1 MFNQLDEYNSQ
12 LFEQC
17 PVGLA
22 LCRTDGTLI
31 SINPA
36 YAAILGRTVPET
48 LNLSYW
54 QITPE
59 KYAAMEQSCLKDLE
73 RTGRYGPYEK
83 EYIHKGGHL
92 IPVRLSGLMIEK
104 DGEQLIWCSVED
116 ISDLRRV
123 QQERQHTE
131 QILKQSEAR
140 YRSLVTATA
149 QIVWVSTPD
158 GICFEL
164 ASWIAYTGQS
174 LAEAENGGWID
185 AVHPDD
191 RAYTGE
197 VWSAAVANQ
206 NMYQIEYRIRGK
218 DGNYRYFWV
227 WGAPVLEED
236 GNVREWIGTCTDI
249 HDRKLAEA
257 ENQRLKERYRS
268 LVTATSQMVW
278 TASPEGMVNSEIVG
292 WEAYTGQSEAE
303 MMGWGWLDVMHPD
316 DRAESA
322 KVWSAAVANRSLY
335 QLEYRIR
342 AKDGTYRYFFG
353 NATPVLE
360 ADGSIREWIGTCTD
374 IHDRRLAEQTLQQS
388 EERFRSLVTASS
400 QIVWVT
406 TPEGLAVS
414 SEMLTWLAYTGQ
426 SADEIEDLGWLDP
439 IYPDDR
445 TRTAQAWSA
454 AVANQSLFQTEYRLR
469 GKDGT
474 YRYFFVCG
482 TPILEA
488 DGSVREWI
496 GTCTDIHDR
505 KLAEAEN
512 QRLKERYRSLVTATS
527 QIIWGATPE
536 GLGISREMLTW
547 IEYTGQ
553 SEAEVEGWGW
563 LDPIHSH
570 DRASSTEAWN
580 AAVANR
586 GIYQTEYRLRGKDGT
601 YRYFSV
607 CGAPVLE
614 EDGSIREWIGAC
626 TDIHDRKLAE
636 AENQRLMD
644 MLNHS
649 SDAIIVRDMS
659 DKISH
664 WNQGAERLYG
674 WMREEVKDQC
684 IQAFIKK
691 TFLKPKEEIV
701 AELLEQGNWEGEVE
715 HLTHEGKLIT
725 VQSRWTL
732 QRDISGQPCAV
743 LEINTDITARK
754 QAEIALRQLNQELEA
769 RVEERTAALQNTLA
783 EAQGLNAILDNLAD
797 GLLVADTAGQITH
810 FNPAFLAM
818 YGLTASALN
827 GHYRE
832 LPISGLADLVART
845 QSHPGEV
852 FSAEVA
858 LTKER
863 IGQAVATAIFKK
875 TADAEPS
882 TCFGSALLIRDVT
895 AEKEIDQMKT
905 DFISTVSHELRTPL
919 TSVLGFASIIQ
930 EKLETDVFPMI
941 STEDRKLQKTI
952 KRVADNLNIIVSEA
966 ERLTSLIND
975 VLDIAKMEAG
985 KVEWQ
990 MQPIDP
996 SELLD
1001 WATNS
1006 TAGLFETNGLQL
1018 VSEIEPGLPQIV
1030 GDRNRLL
1037 QVLINLISNA
1047 VKFTESGCV
1056 TCRVKQENDGVCISV
1071 IDTGIGIAPED
1082 QPKVFEKFRQVGDTL
1097 TDKPKGTG
1105 LGLPICKQIVD
1116 HHGGRIWVE
1125 SEPGKGSIFSFIIP
1139 TYTSDQKNTANL
1151 NLDTLVK
1158 QLKEHVITKNAVL
1171 NQNRKTI
1178 LVVDDDANIRELLR
1192 QQLENEGYNVREG
1205 KDGMDAIHQIKTA
1218 RPDLILLDVMMP
1230 QINGFDVAAV
1240 LKNDPQTADIP
1251 IIILSIIENKE
1262 RGYHIGIDRY
1272 LTKPIDTE
1280 KLLNEIGSLLYQ
1292 GTSSKKVLVVDK
1304 NASALKTLSDVLQTQ
1319 GYSVIEASDPQEC
1332 IYKALL
1338 AKPDMIIIDSI
1349 FSQEAD
1355 LVKTLRFEK
1364 ELENVFF
1371 IMLSEQ

>member
-1 MFNQLDEYNSQ
+1 MFNQLDEYNSH

-17 PVGLA
+17 PVGLV

-31 SINPA
+31 NINPA
-36 YAAILGRTVPET
+36 YAAILGRTVSET
-48 LNLSYW
+48 LNLNYW

-59 KYAAMEQSCLKDLE
+59 NYVAEQAVLENLE

-83 EYIHKGGHL
+83 EFIHKNGHL
-92 IPVRLSGLMIEK
+92 VPVRVSGLMIDK
-104 DGEQLIWCSVED
+104 DGERLIWSSVED
-116 ISDLRRV
+116 ISDLKRV
-123 QQERQHTE
+123 QQERQHSE
-131 QILKQSEAR
+131 KILKQSEAR
-140 YRSLVTATA
+140 YRSLVKTNT
-149 QIVWVSTPD
+149 QIIWVSTPE

-164 ASWIAYTGQS
+164 TDWIAYTGQS

-191 RAYTGE
+191 RGYTGE
-197 VWSAAVANQ
+197 AWGVAVANLS
-206 NMYQIEYRIRGK
+206 MYQIEYRIRGK

-227 WGAPVLEED
+227 WGAPVIED
-236 GNVREWIGTCTDI
+236 DGSVREWIGTCTDI

-257 ENQRLKERYRS
+257 EKQYLEQRYRS
-268 LVTATSQMVW
+268 LVTAT
-278 TASPEGMVNSEIVG
+278 
-292 WEAYTGQSEAE
+292 
-303 MMGWGWLDVMHPD
+303 
-316 DRAESA
+316 
-322 KVWSAAVANRSLY
+322 
-335 QLEYRIR
+335 
-342 AKDGTYRYFFG
+342 
-353 NATPVLE
+353 
-360 ADGSIREWIGTCTD
+360 
-374 IHDRRLAEQTLQQS
+374 
-388 EERFRSLVTASS
+388 S

-406 TPEGLAVS
+406 TPEGLGVS

-426 SADEIEDLGWLDP
+426 SADEIEDLGWLEP

-445 TRTAQAWSA
+445 TRTAQAWST

-496 GTCTDIHDR
+496 GTCTNIHDR

-547 IEYTGQ
+547 MAYTGQ

-563 LDPIHSH
+563 LDPIHPH

-626 TDIHDRKLAE
+626 TDIHDRKQAE
-636 AENQRLMD
+636 AENQRLLD

-674 WMREEVKDQC
+674 WTREEVKDQC

-715 HLTHEGKLIT
+715 HLTHDGRLIT

-769 RVEERTAALQNTLA
+769 RVAERTAALQNTLA

-810 FNPAFLAM
+810 FNPAFLTM
-818 YGLTASALN
+818 YGLTATALN

-845 QSHPGEV
+845 QSHPKEV

-875 TADAEPS
+875 TADSEPDA
-882 TCFGSALLIRDVT
+882 CFGSALLIRDVT

-930 EKLETDVFPMI
+930 EKLQTDVFPMI
-941 STEDRKLQKTI
+941 CTEDRKLQKTI

-990 MQPIDP
+990 MQPLDP

-1018 VSEIEPGLPQIV
+1018 VCEIEPGLPQIV

-1056 TCRVKQENDGVCISV
+1056 TCRVKQGNDGVCISV

-1125 SEPGKGSIFSFIIP
+1125 SEPGNGSVFSFIIP
-1139 TYTSDQKNTANL
+1139 TYTSDQKTTANL

-1158 QLKEHVITKNAVL
+1158 QLKEHVITKNPVL

-1332 IYKALL
+1332 IHKALS

>member
-1 MFNQLDEYNSQ
+1 MFSQDQYNRQ

-17 PVGLA
+17 PVGLV
-22 LCRTDGTLI
+22 LCQTDGTLI
-31 SINPA
+31 DINPA
-36 YAAILGRTVPET
+36 YADILGRTVPET

-59 KYAAMEQSCLKDLE
+59 NYAAEQALVENLE
-73 RTGRYGPYEK
+73 QTGRYGPYEM
-83 EYIHKGGHL
+83 EFIHKDGHL
-92 IPVRLSGLMIEK
+92 VPVRVSGLMIDK
-104 DGEQLIWCSVED
+104 DGERLIWSSVED
-116 ISDLRRV
+116 ISDLRRA
-123 QQERQHTE
+123 QQERQHSE
-131 QILKQSEAR
+131 KILKQSEAR
-140 YRSLVTATA
+140 YRSLIKTNT
-149 QIVWVSTPD
+149 QIIWVSTPE

-164 ASWIAYTGQS
+164 TDWIAYTGQS

-197 VWSAAVANQ
+197 AWSAAVANLS
-206 NMYQIEYRIRGK
+206 MYQIEYRIRGK

-227 WGAPVLEED
+227 WGAPV
-236 GNVREWIGTCTDI
+236 
-249 HDRKLAEA
+249 
-257 ENQRLKERYRS
+257 
-268 LVTATSQMVW
+268 
-278 TASPEGMVNSEIVG
+278 
-292 WEAYTGQSEAE
+292 
-303 MMGWGWLDVMHPD
+303 
-316 DRAESA
+316 
-322 KVWSAAVANRSLY
+322 
-335 QLEYRIR
+335 
-342 AKDGTYRYFFG
+342 
-353 NATPVLE
+353 
-360 ADGSIREWIGTCTD
+360 
-374 IHDRRLAEQTLQQS
+374 
-388 EERFRSLVTASS
+388 
-400 QIVWVT
+400 
-406 TPEGLAVS
+406 
-414 SEMLTWLAYTGQ
+414 
-426 SADEIEDLGWLDP
+426 IED
-439 IYPDDR
+439 
-445 TRTAQAWSA
+445 
-454 AVANQSLFQTEYRLR
+454 
-469 GKDGT
+469 
-474 YRYFFVCG
+474 
-482 TPILEA
+482 

-527 QIIWGATPE
+527 QIVWGATPE
-536 GLGISREMLTW
+536 GLGISSEMLTW
-547 IEYTGQ
+547 IAYTGQ
-553 SEAEVEGWGW
+553 SETEVDGWGW
-563 LDPIHSH
+563 IDPIHPD
-570 DRASSTEAWN
+570 DRARSTEVWN

-614 EDGSIREWIGAC
+614 EDGSIREWIGTC
-626 TDIHDRKLAE
+626 TDIHDRKQAE
-636 AENQRLMD
+636 AENQRLLD

-649 SDAIIVRDMS
+649 SNAIIVRDMTE
-659 DKISH
+659 KILY
-664 WNQGAERLYG
+664 WNQGAETLYG
-674 WMREEVKDQC
+674 WMREEVKDQY
-684 IQAFIKK
+684 IHSFIKK
-691 TFLKPKEEIV
+691 TFPKPKQEII
-701 AELLEQGNWEGEVE
+701 ADLLQQGNWEGEVE
-715 HLTHEGKLIT
+715 HLTREGRLIT

-754 QAEIALRQLNQELEA
+754 QAEVALRQLNQELEA
-769 RVEERTAALQNTLA
+769 RVAERTAAMQNTLA

-818 YGLTASALN
+818 YGLTATALN

-832 LPISGLADLVART
+832 LPISGLVDLVDRT
-845 QSHPGEV
+845 QSHPKEV
-852 FSAEVA
+852 FAAEVA

-875 TADAEPS
+875 TVANEPAV
-882 TCFGSALLIRDVT
+882 CFGSALLIRDVT
-895 AEKEIDQMKT
+895 AEKEIDKMKT

-919 TSVLGFASIIQ
+919 TSVLGFASIIK

-941 STEDRKLQKTI
+941 SAEDRKLQKTI
-952 KRVADNLNIIVSEA
+952 KRVGDNLNIIVSEA

-996 SELLD
+996 SELVD

-1047 VKFTESGCV
+1047 VKFTESGSV
-1056 TCRVKQENDGVCISV
+1056 ICRVKQGNDGVCISV
-1071 IDTGIGIAPED
+1071 IDTGIGITLED

-1105 LGLPICKQIVD
+1105 LGLPICKQIID
-1116 HHGGRIWVE
+1116 HHGGKIWVE
-1125 SEPGKGSIFSFIIP
+1125 SEPGNGSTFSFTIP
-1139 TYTSDQKNTANL
+1139 TYACDQKTTANL

-1158 QLKEHVITKNAVL
+1158 QLKEHVITTNAVL
-1171 NQNRKTI
+1171 NENRKTI
-1178 LVVDDDANIRELLR
+1178 LVVDDDLNIRELLR
-1192 QQLENEGYNVREG
+1192 QQLENEGYNVREA
-1205 KDGMDAIHQIKTA
+1205 KDGVDAIHQIKTA

-1272 LTKPIDTE
+1272 LTKPINTE
-1280 KLLNEIGSLLYQ
+1280 KLLNEIGSLLSQ

-1304 NASALKTLSDVLQTQ
+1304 NASTLKTISDVLQTQ

-1332 IYKALL
+1332 VHKALST
-1338 AKPDMIIIDSI
+1338 KPDMIIIDSI

-1355 LVKTLRFEK
+1355 LVKALRFEK
-1364 ELENVFF
+1364 QLENVFF
-1371 IMLSEQ
+1371 IMLSDR

>member
-1 MFNQLDEYNSQ
+1 MFKQFDEYNSQ

-17 PVGLA
+17 PLGLV
-22 LCRTDGTLI
+22 LYRTDGTLI
-31 SINPA
+31 NINPA
-36 YAAILGRTVPET
+36 YAAILGRTVSET

-59 KYAAMEQSCLKDLE
+59 NYAAKQALLENLE
-73 RTGRYGPYEK
+73 RTGRYGPDEK
-83 EYIHKGGHL
+83 EFIHKDGHL
-92 IPVRLSGLMIEK
+92 IPVRVSGLMIDK
-104 DGEQLIWCSVED
+104 DGERLIWSSVED
-116 ISDLRRV
+116 ISDLKHV
-123 QQERQHTE
+123 QQERQHSE
-131 QILKQSEAR
+131 KILKKSEAR
-140 YRSLVTATA
+140 YRSLVKTNT
-149 QIVWVSTPD
+149 QIIWVSTPE

-164 ASWIAYTGQS
+164 TDWIAYTGQS

-191 RAYTGE
+191 RGYTGE
-197 VWSAAVANQ
+197 AWGVAVANLS
-206 NMYQIEYRIRGK
+206 MYQIEYRIRGK

-227 WGAPVLEED
+227 WGAPV
-236 GNVREWIGTCTDI
+236 
-249 HDRKLAEA
+249 
-257 ENQRLKERYRS
+257 
-268 LVTATSQMVW
+268 
-278 TASPEGMVNSEIVG
+278 
-292 WEAYTGQSEAE
+292 
-303 MMGWGWLDVMHPD
+303 
-316 DRAESA
+316 
-322 KVWSAAVANRSLY
+322 
-335 QLEYRIR
+335 
-342 AKDGTYRYFFG
+342 
-353 NATPVLE
+353 
-360 ADGSIREWIGTCTD
+360 
-374 IHDRRLAEQTLQQS
+374 
-388 EERFRSLVTASS
+388 
-400 QIVWVT
+400 
-406 TPEGLAVS
+406 
-414 SEMLTWLAYTGQ
+414 
-426 SADEIEDLGWLDP
+426 IED
-439 IYPDDR
+439 
-445 TRTAQAWSA
+445 
-454 AVANQSLFQTEYRLR
+454 
-469 GKDGT
+469 
-474 YRYFFVCG
+474 
-482 TPILEA
+482 
-488 DGSVREWI
+488 DGSVQEWI

-527 QIIWGATPE
+527 QIVWGATPE
-536 GLGISREMLTW
+536 GLGISSEMLTW
-547 IEYTGQ
+547 MAYTGQ
-553 SEAEVEGWGW
+553 SKAEVEGWGW
-563 LDPIHSH
+563 IDPIHPD
-570 DRASSTEAWN
+570 DRARSTEVWN

-614 EDGSIREWIGAC
+614 ENGSIREWIGTC
-626 TDIHDRKLAE
+626 TDIHDRKQAE
-636 AENQRLMD
+636 AENQRLLD

-649 SDAIIVRDMS
+649 SDAIIVRDMTE
-659 DKISH
+659 KILY
-664 WNQGAERLYG
+664 WNQGAETLYG
-674 WMREEVKDQC
+674 WTREEVKGQY
-684 IQAFIKK
+684 IHAFIKK
-691 TFLKPKEEIV
+691 TFPKPKQEII
-701 AELLEQGNWEGEVE
+701 ADLLQQGNWEGEVQ
-715 HLTHEGKLIT
+715 HQTHEAKLIT

-743 LEINTDITARK
+743 LEINTDITGRK

-769 RVEERTAALQNTLA
+769 RVEERTAAMQNTLA

-797 GLLVADTAGQITH
+797 GLLVVDTAGQITH

-818 YGLTASALN
+818 YGLTATALN

-845 QSHPGEV
+845 QSHPQEV

-875 TADAEPS
+875 TANPEPS
-882 TCFGSALLIRDVT
+882 ACFGSALLIRDVT

-941 STEDRKLQKTI
+941 CTEDRKLQKTI

-1001 WATNS
+1001 WANNS

-1056 TCRVKQENDGVCISV
+1056 TCRVKQENDGVCFSV

-1139 TYTSDQKNTANL
+1139 TYASDQKNTANL

-1158 QLKEHVITKNAVL
+1158 QLKEHVITKNAVP

-1319 GYSVIEASDPQEC
+1319 GYNVIEASDPQEC
-1332 IYKALL
+1332 IYKALS

-1364 ELENVFF
+1364 ELQNVFF

>member
-1 MFNQLDEYNSQ
+1 MFNQLDEYNRQ

-17 PVGLA
+17 PTGLA

-31 SINPA
+31 HINPA
-36 YAAILGRTVPET
+36 YAAILGRTVLET
-48 LNLSYW
+48 LNLTYW

-59 KYAAMEQSCLKDLE
+59 KYATTEQSSLEDLE

-83 EYIHKGGHL
+83 EYIHKDGHL
-92 IPVRLSGLMIEK
+92 VPVRLSGLMIEK
-104 DGEQLIWCSVED
+104 DGEQLIWSSVEN
-116 ISDLRRV
+116 ISDLRDA

-131 QILKQSEAR
+131 QILKQSETR

-149 QIVWVSTPD
+149 QIVWVCTPD

-191 RAYTGE
+191 HAYNAE
-197 VWSAAVANQ
+197 VWSAAVVNRS
-206 NMYQIEYRIRGK
+206 MYQIEYRIRGQ

-236 GNVREWIGTCTDI
+236 GSVREWIGTCTDI
-249 HDRKLAEA
+249 HDRKLAET

-268 LVTATSQMVW
+268 LITATSQLVW
-278 TASPEGMVNSEIVG
+278 GATPEGLGISSQMLT
-292 WEAYTGQSEAE
+292 WMAYTGQSEAE
-303 MMGWGWLDVMHPD
+303 VEGWGWIDPIHPD
-316 DRAESA
+316 DRAHSTEA
-322 KVWSAAVANRSLY
+322 WNAAVANRSIH
-335 QLEYRIR
+335 QTEYRLR
-342 AKDGTYRYFFG
+342 GKDGTYRYFSVCG
-353 NATPVLE
+353 TPVLE

-374 IHDRRLAEQTLQQS
+374 IHDRKLGEQTLQQN
-388 EERFRSLVTASS
+388 EQRFRSLVTASS
-400 QIVWVT
+400 QIVWVA
-406 TPEGLAVS
+406 TPEGLGVS

-426 SADEIEDLGWLDP
+426 SADEIEGLGWLDP
-439 IYPDDR
+439 IHPDDR
-445 TRTAQAWSA
+445 THTALAWTT
-454 AVANQSLFQTEYRLR
+454 AVANHNLFQTEYRMR
-469 GKDGT
+469 GKDGK
-474 YRYFFVCG
+474 YRHFAVCG
-482 TPILEA
+482 TPVLEA
-488 DGSVREWI
+488 
-496 GTCTDIHDR
+496 
-505 KLAEAEN
+505 
-512 QRLKERYRSLVTATS
+512 
-527 QIIWGATPE
+527 
-536 GLGISREMLTW
+536 
-547 IEYTGQ
+547 
-553 SEAEVEGWGW
+553 
-563 LDPIHSH
+563 
-570 DRASSTEAWN
+570 
-580 AAVANR
+580 
-586 GIYQTEYRLRGKDGT
+586 
-601 YRYFSV
+601 
-607 CGAPVLE
+607 
-614 EDGSIREWIGAC
+614 DGSIREWIGTC
-626 TDIHDRKLAE
+626 TNIDDRKLAE

-659 DKISH
+659 DKILY
-664 WNQGAERLYG
+664 WNQGAETLYG
-674 WMREEVKDQC
+674 WTREEVKDQC
-684 IQAFIKK
+684 IHAFIKK
-691 TFLKPKEEIV
+691 TFLKPKEEII
-701 AELLEQGNWEGEVE
+701 AELLQQGNWEGEVE
-715 HLTHEGKLIT
+715 HLTHHGKLII

-732 QRDISGQPCAV
+732 QRDIDHQPCAV

-754 QAEIALRQLNQELEA
+754 QAEIALRQLNQELEG
-769 RVEERTAALQNTLA
+769 RVVERTAALQNTLA

-818 YGLTASALN
+818 YGLTATALN
-827 GHYRE
+827 GHYQE
-832 LPISGLADLVART
+832 LPISGLAGLIAQT
-845 QSHPGEV
+845 QSHPKEV

-875 TADAEPS
+875 TADSEPAA
-882 TCFGSALLIRDVT
+882 CFGSALLIRDVT

-952 KRVADNLNIIVSEA
+952 KRIGDNLNIIVSEA

-990 MQPIDP
+990 MQPLDP

-1018 VSEIEPGLPQIV
+1018 VCEIEPGLPQIL

-1047 VKFTESGCV
+1047 VKFTESGSV
-1056 TCRVKQENDGVCISV
+1056 ICRVKQEIEGVCISV
-1071 IDTGIGIAPED
+1071 IDTGVGITPED

-1125 SEPGKGSIFSFIIP
+1125 SEPGNGSIFSFIIP
-1139 TYTSDQKNTANL
+1139 TYVSDQKSTANL

-1158 QLKEHVITKNAVL
+1158 QLKEHVITTNPVV
-1171 NQNRKTI
+1171 NQSRKTI
-1178 LVVDDDANIRELLR
+1178 LVVDDDVNIRELLR
-1192 QQLENEGYNVREG
+1192 QQLENEGYKVREA
-1205 KDGMDAIHQIKTA
+1205 KDGVDAIHQIKTA

-1240 LKNDPQTADIP
+1240 LKNDPHTADIP

-1304 NASALKTLSDVLQTQ
+1304 NASTLKTLSDVLQTQ

-1332 IYKALL
+1332 IYKALS